1 MRRRAR
7 LDPVGGLVG
16 GAAGLGAELLLEEL
30 TGQELV
36 GGILALLGAG
46 FGMLRVDRRLYEATV
61 RLVRDVPVEPDD
73 SYDAVKAKIEA
84 ATADLPELRR
94 SFNALFDAGLRAKR
108 A

>member
-1 MRRRAR
+1 M
-7 LDPVGGLVG
+7 G

-94 SFNALFDAGLRAKR
+94 AFNAFLDAGLRAKR